1 MERTLQMVK
10 KEPATHT
17 DSTQQWS
24 ERLLSNSQLFC
35 GRDET
40 GRRGWFFRV
49 DITGLYPRRV
59 GPFPTRAEARERFED
74 LLAEIILE
82 PLLALQ
88 NDLAG
93 GAQGRYV
100 IEGVPT
106 LTGRKT
112 GR

>member
-10 KEPATHT
+10 KEPAKHT

-24 ERLLSNSQLFC
+24 ERALSPAQLFC
-35 GRDET
+35 GQDEA

-49 DITGLYPRRV
+49 DISGLHPRRM
-59 GPFPTRAEARERFED
+59 GPFPTRAEARDCFED

-82 PLLALQ
+82 PLLNLQ
-88 NDLAG
+88 NVLAG
-93 GAQGRYV
+93 GLRGRYV